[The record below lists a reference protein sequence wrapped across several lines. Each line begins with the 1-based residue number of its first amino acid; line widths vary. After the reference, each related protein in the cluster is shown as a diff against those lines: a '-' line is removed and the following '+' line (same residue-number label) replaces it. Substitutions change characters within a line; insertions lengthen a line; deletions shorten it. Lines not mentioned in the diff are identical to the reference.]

1 MKKFLLF
8 LITIIMVVFTCACDS
23 EKSVIL
29 FNQHRFTPDTI
40 TSPSNIN
47 VFKPGE
53 RIYYLITLPQ
63 PVQTKMLLIQV
74 VKLGGG
80 SEERLGYDL
89 VWGNRVK
96 LKDEQ
101 KHYYTDYIVLNG
113 TGAYAMK
120 VYSKDNPTKILTTGN
135 FYVKN

>member
-8 LITIIMVVFTCACDS
+8 LTTIIIAAFTFGCDS

-29 FNQHRFTPDTI
+29 FNKYRFTSDTI
-40 TSPSNIN
+40 VSQSNTN

-63 PVQTKMLLIQV
+63 PVETKMLLIQI

-80 SEERLGYDL
+80 QEERLGYDL

-101 KHYYTDYIVLNG
+101 KHYFTDYVVFNE

>member
-40 TSPSNIN
+40 TSPSNTN

>member
-8 LITIIMVVFTCACDS
+8 IITVFIVVITCACDK
-23 EKSVIL
+23 EEPVIL
-29 FNQHRFTPDTI
+29 FNKYRFTQDTI
-40 TSPSNIN
+40 VSQSNTN
-47 VFKPGE
+47 VFAPGE
-53 RIYYLITLPQ
+53 RIYYLITLPK
-63 PVQTKMLLIQV
+63 PVETKMLLIQV

-89 VWGNRVK
+89 VWGKRVK

-101 KHYYTDYIVLNG
+101 KHYYTDYIVLNDK
-113 TGAYAMK
+113 GAYAMK
-120 VYSKDNPTKILTTGN
+120 IYSKDNPTKLLTSAH